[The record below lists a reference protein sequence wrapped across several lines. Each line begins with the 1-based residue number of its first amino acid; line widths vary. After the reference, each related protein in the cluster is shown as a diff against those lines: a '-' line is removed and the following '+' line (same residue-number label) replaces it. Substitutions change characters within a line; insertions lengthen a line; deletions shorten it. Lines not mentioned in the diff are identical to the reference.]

1 VGLNEIKRFL
11 YMEGYS
17 RVKIQ
22 TQNGK
27 KKIFVTYTSDGK
39 LISRY
44 IKNYKNGTSQ
54 RPNPAIS
61 NGSLE

>member
-1 VGLNEIKRFL
+1 
-11 YMEGYS
+11 MEGYS